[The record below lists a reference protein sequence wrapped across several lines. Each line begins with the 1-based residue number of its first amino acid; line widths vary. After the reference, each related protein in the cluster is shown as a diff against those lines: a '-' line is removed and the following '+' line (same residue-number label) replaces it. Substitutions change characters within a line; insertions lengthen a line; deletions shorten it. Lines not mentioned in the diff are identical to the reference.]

1 MVFKEKVYE
10 VEFTEECMKE
20 IDDIYKYIS
29 EQLVERKAAK
39 RLIETLKNK
48 ILNLETS
55 PHIYMKIGKTN
66 RLNEIY
72 HRMVVK
78 NYIILYTIDDKN
90 KKVFISHMYY
100 GKRNYLK

>member
-20 IDDIYKYIS
+20 IDD
-29 EQLVERKAAK
+29 
-39 RLIETLKNK
+39 
-48 ILNLETS
+48 
-55 PHIYMKIGKTN
+55 
-66 RLNEIY
+66 
-72 HRMVVK
+72 
-78 NYIILYTIDDKN
+78 KN